1 MKLLA
6 YIHPFLVLLGLG
18 LPFLFIKRLKRR
30 HLSLSV
36 FSHLAGALIL
46 MAFLYGGLSRILLR
60 ENLVDV
66 RPFFLLAI
74 PFTVLFLSERSDIR
88 DRLMR
93 ITCFFIVAFFV
104 SQLVLVKS
112 RLMTGDSRATDNRE
126 KQLRDILNHN
136 WSKLDTLRDQE
147 KVYERHKLTRMPPSA
162 LWKDVRDASTDII
175 DADLIRQVVVLRGGP
190 AWHSRFTGLYWL
202 KKETRHLWWSGGKGM
217 DGWFYIDGETPEQ
230 GKVRWEAMMDEQFP
244 MGRPDK
250 SDPGPG
256 GEMPMDPEQTSDE
269 LTVLPDPL
277 GQ

>member
-1 MKLLA
+1 VKLLA
-6 YIHPFLVLLGLG
+6 HIHPFLVLLGLV

-46 MAFLYGGLSRILLR
+46 MAFLYGGLSGILLR
-60 ENLVDV
+60 DNRVDI

-112 RLMTGDSRATDNRE
+112 RLMTGDARATDNRE
-126 KQLRDILNHN
+126 QDLRNILNHN

-147 KVYERHKLTRMPPSA
+147 KVYERHKLTRMPPSP

-175 DADLIRQVVVLRGGP
+175 DADLTRQVVVLRGGP

-202 KKETRHLWWSGGKGM
+202 RKETRYLWWSGGKGM
-217 DGWFYIDGETPEQ
+217 EGWFYIEGETPEQ
-230 GKVRWEAMMDEQFP
+230 GKVRWEAMLDEQFP
-244 MGRPDK
+244 LGRPDK

-256 GEMPMDPEQTSDE
+256 GEMPMGPEQTSDE

-277 GQ
+277 AK